1 MEAETVVAALSALA
15 HETRLAAFR
24 HLVVCGPHGAPA
36 GRIAERLG
44 LPAATLSF
52 HLKELRSAGLVTCD
66 RHGRSV
72 IYRTDC
78 ARMEEL
84 VGFLTRNCCQGES
97 ALAQEERVP

>member
-1 MEAETVVAALSALA
+1 
-15 HETRLAAFR
+15 
-24 HLVVCGPHGAPA
+24 VVCGPHGSPA
-36 GRIAERLG
+36 GHIAERLG

-66 RHGRSV
+66 RNGRSV

-84 VGFLTRNCCQGES
+84 VRFLTRNCCQGET
-97 ALAQEERVP
+97 ALAQQERVP

>member
-1 MEAETVVAALSALA
+1 MEIESVVAALAALA

-24 HLVVCGPHGAPA
+24 HLVVCGPHGSPA
-36 GRIAERLG
+36 GHIAERLG

-66 RHGRSV
+66 RNGRSV

-84 VGFLTRNCCQGES
+84 IRFLTRNCCHGET
-97 ALAQEERVP
+97 ALAQQERVP